1 MNTSAKGRRNEN
13 KTAAYLES
21 LGYIVCTTVRSSYRG
36 SNDFFGLFDHI
47 AVHKETRDTL
57 YVQTTSNRNK
67 PKAVIDAIKAFPAH
81 NKQIIIWY
89 DRVPNPKVIQ
99 LNN

>member
-13 KTAAYLES
+13 KTSGYLES
-21 LGYIVCTTVRSSYRG
+21 LGYIVITTVRSSYRG

-47 AVHKETRDTL
+47 AVHKETGDTL

-67 PKAVIDAIKAFPAH
+67 PKAIVDAIKSFPAQ

-89 DRVPNPKVIQ
+89 DRIPKPKIII
-99 LNN
+99 L